1 MDGSIQ
7 ARMIDDGSDR
17 ARRDIETLSADCVYS
32 VSAFS
37 TRELGQAKMRIRNWQ
52 AAISAFHRCR
62 GSDLT
67 SLAEE
72 VESVVRRCGKVTLGE
87 VIRALNQVHPAVV
100 IGAAVLALRA
110 RSIGSDMD
118 ANPWSVHTRTLPA
131 DLANYH
137 EWPPCETSLLD
148 SADLALFEQ
157 RRKALVA
164 YLGGLR
170 TAEIASQFGIERTE
184 VLRYLNRCVA
194 VLGDGRIAGW
204 AGLIKGF
211 RTRAP
216 TRFKPHCLIRS
227 PMCSSPWTNTSPL
240 ASLQAGRSEGVSAT
254 RRHIRSFLSSVVAP
268 AWARMNGRSVSAGMA
283 ERQSGYT

>member
-1 MDGSIQ
+1 MTGTTKARHRRLGVRQARTSNSANLWTLQSPTAECPVTLSGDLRMKLFFYCEGDASVRDAEYRESLIQVHLDSGSICLDALTTLMDGSIQ

-118 ANPWSVHTRTLPA
+118 ANPWSVHTR
-131 DLANYH
+131 
-137 EWPPCETSLLD
+137 LL
-148 SADLALFEQ
+148 
-157 RRKALVA
+157 
-164 YLGGLR
+164 
-170 TAEIASQFGIERTE
+170 
-184 VLRYLNRCVA
+184 
-194 VLGDGRIAGW
+194 
-204 AGLIKGF
+204 
-211 RTRAP
+211 
-216 TRFKPHCLIRS
+216 
-227 PMCSSPWTNTSPL
+227 
-240 ASLQAGRSEGVSAT
+240 RSE
-254 RRHIRSFLSSVVAP
+254 HDRS
-268 AWARMNGRSVSAGMA
+268 N
-283 ERQSGYT
+283 